1 MLPHFQDKFILGEAT
16 SSHFF
21 RVTTSTQH
29 LLFRDSYFFRT
40 AAFFPFFRTVT
51 FSQELFFQNSF
62 FFGVKLLQSRH
73 FLRIRSSLRQ
83 LLFGTATLSG
93 GTVQDKDI
101 LKRAN
106 FSRQVL
112 LHSINFFRKAT
123 FWKNLIF
130 QKAIVRSIYLL
141 FPENCLFRAAI
152 SSKDATFYSSYILR
166 RALFLQ
172 HTFSEELLHSYS
184 SYAFASN

>member
-1 MLPHFQDKFILGEAT
+1 MLPLFQDKFILGEAT

-21 RVTTSTQH
+21 RVTSSTQH

-40 AAFFPFFRTVT
+40 AAFFSFFRTAT

-62 FFGVKLLQSRH
+62 FVGVKHLQGRH

-83 LLFGTATLSG
+83 LLFGAATLLG

-101 LKRAN
+101 YKRAN
-106 FSRQVL
+106 FPRQVL
-112 LHSINFFRKAT
+112 LHSINLFRKAT

-152 SSKDATFYSSYILR
+152 SSKDATIYSSYFFRTVTTKL
-166 RALFLQ
+166 LFLLIRQ
-172 HTFSEELLHSYS
+172 ELSKLSTS
-184 SYAFASN
+184 